1 MLKIMAIKT
10 KNRFIKTIIPAPG
23 TQKIIDK
30 LNKVEARSMHGQLPI
45 VWSKAKDYSV
55 YDIKGN
61 KFIDFTSTIFVANI
75 GHSNKNLIRQIKSH
89 LNIPLVNTYA
99 YANKIRYNY
108 LNELIKFTGLKNMKA
123 FLMSSGTESTEAAL
137 KIMRMYGQKI
147 KKRKNGIICFEGN
160 WHGRT
165 LGSQMMSGNKNQK
178 NWINHIDK
186 DIHHLPFPYPW
197 LMNKQSCKQILDIG
211 LKKLKNKNIDIK
223 KDISGIMLE
232 SFQGWGAIFYPKE
245 FIRLIKKIAKK
256 NKILI
261 CFDEMQAG
269 FARTGKR
276 FGFENYNIKPDLICC
291 GKGMGGG
298 YPISGL
304 IGKSHLMDLPSVGN
318 MSSTHS
324 ANPLSCAAGLSVI
337 KEIKRKKLLS
347 ETIKKGKLL
356 FNHLKKIKK
365 KNKDSISYVLGKGL
379 IAAIIFNKNLP
390 NVNNLVTQVVYE
402 CMYNGLLVVHTGRE
416 SIKIGPPLTISNDA
430 IIEGVNVIEKS
441 IEKVFSNEH

>member
-304 IGKSHLMDLPSVGN
+304 IGKSYLMDLPSVGN

>member
-1 MLKIMAIKT
+1 MKIRT
-10 KNRFIKTIIPAPG
+10 KNRSIKTTIPAPG
-23 TQKIIDK
+23 TQQLINKLSKI
-30 LNKVEARSMHGQLPI
+30 ESRSMHGQLPI
-45 VWSKAKDYSV
+45 VWSKAKNYSV

-75 GHSNKNLIRQIKSH
+75 GHSNPNLIKQIKSH
-89 LNIPLVNTYA
+89 LKIPLLNTYA

-108 LNELIKFTGLKNMKA
+108 LNELVKFTGLKNMKA
-123 FLMSSGTESTEAAL
+123 FLMSSGTESTEAAF
-137 KIMRMYGQKI
+137 KIMRMYGQKT

-165 LGSQMMSGNKNQK
+165 LGAQMMSGNKNQK
-178 NWINHIDK
+178 RWISHIDR
-186 DIHHLPFPYPW
+186 DIHHFPFPYPW
-197 LMNKQSCKQILDIG
+197 VMKQKNCKQIFNMG
-211 LKKLKNKNIDIK
+211 LKKLKNKNLDIK

-245 FIRLIKKIAKK
+245 FITIIKKIAKE

-304 IGKSHLMDLPSVGN
+304 IGKSNLMDLPSVGN

-337 KEIKRKKLLS
+337 SEIKNKNLLKQ
-347 ETIKKGKLL
+347 TIKKGKLL
-356 FNHLKKIKK
+356 FKLLNKIKITN
-365 KNKDSISYVLGKGL
+365 NKSISYVLGKGL
-379 IAAIIFNKNLP
+379 IAAIIFNKNIP
-390 NVNNLVTQVVYE
+390 NINRLVTQVAYE
-402 CMYNGLLVVHTGRE
+402 CMCNGLLVVHTGRE
-416 SIKIGPPLTISNDA
+416 SIKIGPPLTISNEA

-441 IEKVFSNEH
+441 IKKVFRNVY